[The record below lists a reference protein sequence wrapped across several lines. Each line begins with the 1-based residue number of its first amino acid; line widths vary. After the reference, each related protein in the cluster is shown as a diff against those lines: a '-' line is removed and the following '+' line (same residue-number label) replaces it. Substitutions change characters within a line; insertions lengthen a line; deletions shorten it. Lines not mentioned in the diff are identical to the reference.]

1 VGLWSWLRG
10 GSSRAAPS
18 SEETPPQVADTVA
31 EMEPGRALE
40 LGSGTGSIVLDL
52 ARRGWF
58 ATGVEPSPSD
68 VESAR
73 RKADWT
79 AGATFVEGDVTELS
93 RLGVD
98 GPFDLVLDLGTYDGV
113 SEDRRDGY
121 AREVGRVARP
131 GARFL
136 LFAADP
142 RAGGAT
148 AEAEIRGRFDA
159 AFDVARVEPAREPP
173 GAAWFTLIRRAD

>member
-1 VGLWSWLRG
+1 
-10 GSSRAAPS
+10 
-18 SEETPPQVADTVA
+18 
-31 EMEPGRALE
+31 MEPGRALE

-58 ATGVEPSPSD
+58 VTGVEPSPSD

-79 AGATFVEGDVTELS
+79 AGAAFVEGDVTELS

-98 GPFDLVLDLGTYDGV
+98 GPFDLVLDVGTYDGIP
-113 SEDRRDGY
+113 EDRRDAY
-121 AREVGRVARP
+121 AKEIGRVARP

-136 LFAADP
+136 LFAGFA
-142 RAGGAT
+142 REGGPT
-148 AEAEIRGRFDA
+148 AEVELRGRFEA
-159 AFDVARVEPAREPP
+159 VFDVARVEPAREPA

>member
-1 VGLWSWLRG
+1 V
-10 GSSRAAPS
+10 
-18 SEETPPQVADTVA
+18 PPEVLATVDG
-31 EMEPGRALE
+31 MEPGRALE

-58 ATGVEPSPSD
+58 ATGVEPSSSD

-98 GPFDLVLDLGTYDGV
+98 GPFDLVIDAGAYDAV
-113 SEDRRDGY
+113 PENRRDAY
-121 AREVGRVARP
+121 AREVARVARP

-136 LFAADP
+136 LFATTAREGEAAD
-142 RAGGAT
+142 AGV
-148 AEAEIRGRFDA
+148 RGRFA
-159 AFDVARVEPAREPP
+159 GAFEVAPGEAGREAPN
-173 GAAWFTLIRRAD
+173 AAWYTLTRRVD

>member
-1 VGLWSWLRG
+1 VPPEVV
-10 GSSRAAPS
+10 AA
-18 SEETPPQVADTVA
+18 AH

-40 LGSGTGSIVLDL
+40 LGSRTGTTVLEL

-58 ATGVEPSPSD
+58 ATGVESSASD

-79 AGATFVEGDVTELS
+79 AGATFVEGDVSELS

-98 GPFDLVLDLGTYDGV
+98 GPFDLVIDAGAGYDALP
-113 SEDRRDGY
+113 EDRRNVY
-121 AREVGRVARP
+121 AGEVRRVARP

-136 LFAADP
+136 LFA
-142 RAGGAT
+142 RNSREGES
-148 AEAEIRGRFDA
+148 AEADVRGRFEG
-159 AFDVARVEPAREPP
+159 AFELARVEPVGDAP
-173 GAAWFTLIRRAD
+173 GAAWFTLTRRAD